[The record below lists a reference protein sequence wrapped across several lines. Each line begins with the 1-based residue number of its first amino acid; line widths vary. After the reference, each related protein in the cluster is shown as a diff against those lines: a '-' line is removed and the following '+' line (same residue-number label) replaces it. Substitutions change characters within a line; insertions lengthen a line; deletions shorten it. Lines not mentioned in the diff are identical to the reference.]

1 MDITIKRTLNLEQAA
16 ALAEA
21 ALKENATPEEFLEA
35 AVDRVIKE
43 CVSAYRLSLLA
54 EGELGPLV
62 WALSQL
68 PEAERAELIGD
79 LYVRARESGA
89 KPPPGWPEALPG

>member
-1 MDITIKRTLNLEQAA
+1 MDITINRTLNLEQGA

-21 ALKENATPEEFLEA
+21 ALKENVTPEKFIEVS
-35 AVDRVIKE
+35 VDRVIKE
-43 CVSAYRLSLLA
+43 CVSAYRQSLLA

-68 PEAERAELIGD
+68 PEAERAELIWG
-79 LYVRARESGA
+79 LYAKARERGA